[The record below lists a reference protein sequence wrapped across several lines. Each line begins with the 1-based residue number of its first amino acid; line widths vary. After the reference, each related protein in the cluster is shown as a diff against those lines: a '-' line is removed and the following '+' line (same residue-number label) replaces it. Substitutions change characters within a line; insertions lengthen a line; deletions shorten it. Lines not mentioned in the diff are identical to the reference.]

1 MLKACKPCTTGLG
14 IQEVFDLNN
23 RGHGLLGIA
32 KELEADGAGVAWHAM
47 QDPTTAGDQAIAT
60 FLLNARKST
69 EDLVGDI
76 FAQAQST
83 KAAPFNLEFFLR
95 ERLANEA
102 STIALASPV
111 AQCTGVL
118 IGPVTTDAKCRP
130 GLVVDLAHA
139 VANAGDF
146 EPVAIGVDH
155 APRRKVV
162 DGRAP
167 EHGLLATGIHG
178 DISTHTGGIGRGW
191 VHRKDQPCCIGGI
204 GHAPSHHAR
213 TGIDGSHGIAA
224 AGQDQ
229 FLDRT
234 Q

>member
-1 MLKACKPCTTGLG
+1 
-14 IQEVFDLNN
+14 
-23 RGHGLLGIA
+23 
-32 KELEADGAGVAWHAM
+32 M
-47 QDPTTAGDQAIAT
+47 QDPTTAGDQAIAP
-60 FLLNARKST
+60 FLLNTRKST

-178 DISTHTGGIGRGW
+178 DISTHTGGIGRGGI
-191 VHRKDQPCCIGGI
+191 HRKDQPCCIGGI